1 MCKFFSCVSDGKGKV
16 SFFEPKDIVEIM
28 ANGNERSYDFNSH
41 TSLMHWLGIKAEQE
55 DAMNKWEYNP
65 KTKELVADNLATKD
79 DSSKVKKVLEKF
91 FDGKNIEYIQNLY
104 GRNTGNRNTGNR
116 NTGYGNTGNGNTGY
130 RNTGNWNTGDRNTG
144 NRNTGYGNTGNGNT
158 GYRNSGYGNTGNGNT
173 GNRNTGNW
181 NTGDSN
187 TGYFC
192 TIKSPPML
200 FNKPCSEASER
211 KAQELNDHLYLT
223 EWISFSDMTK
233 AEKEANEFAET
244 LGGYLKAR
252 SYKEAW
258 SHVAEK
264 NPEVINEIKTWENF
278 DSDIF
283 EEITGIKVNK

>member
-104 GRNTGNRNTGNR
+104 GRNTGNRNTGN
-116 NTGYGNTGNGNTGY
+116 
-130 RNTGNWNTGDRNTG
+130 
-144 NRNTGYGNTGNGNT
+144 
-158 GYRNSGYGNTGNGNT
+158 RNSGYGNTGNGNT

-283 EEITGIKVNK
+283 EEITGIKVKK